1 MKNGYTLIEVLVS
14 IVIFTLISGA
24 AFAIF
29 SSTIKIQK
37 YSLESQQ
44 LLGQTSYVV
53 EYMSRAFRMAKTQ
66 DATGVSCIALD
77 SNYEISTSDKIRFLT
92 YNGECVEF
100 FLDSASKQ
108 LKMTRNADNLLLAS
122 TLDLTSDNFEVTTFK
137 FEIKGETSADN
148 LQPKVTLFMEIEG
161 ESSGFKPN
169 MKIQTT
175 LSQRDLDF

>member
-1 MKNGYTLIEVLVS
+1 MNKGYTLIEILVS
-14 IVIFTLISGA
+14 MVIFSLISGA
-24 AFAIF
+24 AFGIF
-29 SSTIKIQK
+29 SSTIEIQK

-44 LLGQTSYVV
+44 LLGQTSYTV
-53 EYMSRAFRMAKTQ
+53 EYMSRAFRMAKR
-66 DATGVSCIALD
+66 AENNACINKN
-77 SNYEISTSDKIRFLT
+77 SNYENPGNNDTTIKFLT
-92 YNGECVEF
+92 YNGECVQF
-100 FLDSASKQ
+100 FLDSTSKQ
-108 LKMTRNADNLLLAS
+108 LKMKRNNGVA
-122 TLDLTSDNFEVTTFK
+122 LDLTSDNFEVTNLK